1 MLFQIFFHHKLMII
15 VFIDQSF
22 LIYWHLNEG
31 NFKSNYSPMER
42 YLYLKI
48 KSKHYFL
55 ECLNSNNVLL
65 YCDCVFQFRIAGIF
79 MYVGLL
85 YFYVSDMLDCGY
97 FYICQIAG
105 IFRYVRPYDSE
116 SGWTI
121 CSPAAK
127 CAGNNYRDSR
137 GEARVWQITGKFVM
151 TAKHYPAR
159 S

>member
-1 MLFQIFFHHKLMII
+1 MKGILNLII
-15 VFIDQSF
+15 PQWRG
-22 LIYWHLNEG
+22 IYTW
-31 NFKSNYSPMER
+31 KSNQNIIFLNAWILPTCSFTVTV
-42 YLYLKI
+42 
-48 KSKHYFL
+48 YFNFGL
-55 ECLNSNNVLL
+55 LVFLCMLDCCNSIFMHRI
-65 YCDCVFQFRIAGIF
+65 CWIAGIF
-79 MYVGLL
+79 T
-85 YFYVSDMLDCGY
+85 
-97 FYICQIAG
+97 CQIAG

-151 TAKHYPAR
+151 TANHYPAR

>member
-42 YLYLKI
+42 YLYR
-48 KSKHYFL
+48 KSNQNIIFFNAWILPTCSFTVTVYFNL
-55 ECLNSNNVLL
+55 GLL
-65 YCDCVFQFRIAGIF
+65 VFLCMLDCCIFMYRICWIAGIF
-79 MYVGLL
+79 T
-85 YFYVSDMLDCGY
+85 
-97 FYICQIAG
+97 CQIAG

-121 CSPAAK
+121 CSSAAK
-127 CAGNNYRDSR
+127 CAGYNYRDSR